1 MALLSAW
8 VMSKFVR
15 DDDLPFVMELP
26 PYRVPT
32 GKAIWRHTWEKGR
45 QYLQKMATTILICS
59 VAIWALMYFPRNPEL
74 SPKQQQ
80 EQSLIGH
87 VGKAIEP
94 ALEPLGFDWRMDIG
108 LLAGVGAKEMV
119 VGTMG
124 VLYGIEDAE
133 GDEEAL
139 AESTTLQR
147 ALAGSTSRAAGLA
160 FMVFV
165 LLYFP
170 CVATFIAIKSE
181 TGRWRWAIGVA
192 VYTIVIA
199 WLLAFAAYRIGL
211 AVL

>member
-1 MALLSAW
+1 
-8 VMSKFVR
+8 
-15 DDDLPFVMELP
+15 MED
-26 PYRVPT
+26 
-32 GKAIWRHTWEKGR
+32 GAAEAG
-45 QYLQKMATTILICS
+45 
-59 VAIWALMYFPRNPEL
+59 LMRF
-74 SPKQQQ
+74 
-80 EQSLIGH
+80 
-87 VGKAIEP
+87 GKAIEP

-192 VYTIVIA
+192 VYTIVLA

>member
-1 MALLSAW
+1 
-8 VMSKFVR
+8 
-15 DDDLPFVMELP
+15 
-26 PYRVPT
+26 
-32 GKAIWRHTWEKGR
+32 
-45 QYLQKMATTILICS
+45 
-59 VAIWALMYFPRNPEL
+59 
-74 SPKQQQ
+74 
-80 EQSLIGH
+80 
-87 VGKAIEP
+87 
-94 ALEPLGFDWRMDIG
+94 MDIG